1 MATAQATTTST
12 GSSTNSA
19 LSWMN
24 VRDSSGVPLSS
35 YVFATDRGSL
45 WNPGNTA
52 ISLVLNLE
60 FAGWLVMVTTAVWLI
75 GYALSFRWLDMFAE
89 ALHSFSESLVRQ
101 IATPQ
106 MLLTAAAIGA
116 FFVAWFIVRGY
127 HAKAAIQVLTMLMV
141 AVLGPLFLASPLEDV
156 LSSDG
161 LLAQGRNVGI
171 SVAAGLN
178 GDNNPN
184 PNQLVATMQEDLADN
199 FARRPLQVWNF
210 GHIIDDRVS
219 CAAAWTAGAG
229 NEDRVRKGMKDCQ
242 DDYAHW
248 ATEHPSVGQIGAGLL
263 LLISG
268 IVLLAFAVVLAV
280 KVIWAAL
287 DTIYHSI
294 MAVFGFAA
302 GGFIYGVTQTFLVRN
317 LVDAF
322 VSAARMAIF
331 TIFLGLYVLF
341 LGGLF
346 RQADGQVMA
355 VFVIGAIVEII
366 AILQLRRLSDGINK
380 GNVWIANRFS
390 LALHGPGKG
399 GGGGGGGTAIGM
411 GGVGTKRTMGAGALT
426 ALGALATVGSSP
438 LTEWVAGKTRS
449 PFRPYARMEKKAL
462 RNSLQYSSQPWH
474 ADANA
479 QSIMKFVQFSTGAR
493 KAAEQ
498 WGGVNTYRG
507 AAAALQGLH
516 DSGGSIDAAWGA
528 LTGAGFTD
536 ETLMHNAIV
545 SWKRASD
552 DAEDET
558 LQYKHLGHVVSAMQ
572 HAQRS
577 AHRLENGLGSAEEA
591 AADLATLHESAWRF
605 QRANDN
611 YVTLD
616 GGAVDGPQRRFV
628 RDYLRDPSKAKL
640 EALNNLADGSAA
652 GSGLLAGI
660 QPADAQRMR
669 NAIGNR
675 HASNVQTA
683 VTRLLDNPTDRE
695 NFRLAR
701 REIGSALNT
710 DMWGTTKT
718 PTPWH
723 SIAPPQSGARVG
735 SYNAAMSAVNDLL
748 NG

>member
-1 MATAQATTTST
+1 
-12 GSSTNSA
+12 
-19 LSWMN
+19 MN
-24 VRDSSGVPLSS
+24 VRDSSGVALSS
-35 YVFATDRGSL
+35 YVFATDRGTL

-52 ISLVLNLE
+52 IALVLNLE
-60 FAGWLVMVTTAVWLI
+60 FAGWLVIVTTAIWLI
-75 GYALSFRWLDMFAE
+75 GYALSFRWLDMFAA
-89 ALHSFSESLVRQ
+89 ALHSFSDTLVRQ

-116 FFVAWFIVRGY
+116 FFVGWFIVRGY
-127 HAKAAIQVLTMLMV
+127 HAKAAIQVLTMLGV
-141 AVLGPLFLASPLEDV
+141 AILGPLFLASPLEDV

-161 LLAQGRNVGI
+161 WLAQGRNVGI

-178 GDNNPN
+178 GENNPN
-184 PNQLVATMQEDLADN
+184 PYQLVATMQEDLADN
-199 FARRPLQVWNF
+199 FARKPLQVWNF
-210 GHIIDDRVS
+210 GHVIDDQVA
-219 CAAAWTAGAG
+219 CASAWTAGAG
-229 NEDRVRKGMKDCQ
+229 SEDRVRKGMEDCKDS
-242 DDYAHW
+242 YAHW

-263 LLISG
+263 LLVSG

-294 MAVFGFAA
+294 MAIFGFAA

-322 VSAARMAIF
+322 VASARMAIY

-341 LGGLF
+341 LGSLF
-346 RQADGQVMA
+346 RQAGGQVMA

-366 AILQLRRLSDGINK
+366 AILQLRRLSEGIDK
-380 GNVWIANRFS
+380 GNNWIANRFA
-390 LALHGPGKG
+390 LALHGPSG

-411 GGVGTKRTMGAGALT
+411 GGVGAKRTMGAGALT

-449 PFRPYARMEKKAL
+449 PLRPYARMEKKQL
-462 RNSLQYSSQPWH
+462 RNSLRYSSQPWH

-479 QSIMKFVQFSTGAR
+479 QSIMKFVQFSRGAR
-493 KAAEQ
+493 EAAEK

-507 AAAALQGLH
+507 AAAAIQGLH
-516 DSGGSIDAAWGA
+516 DSGGTIDAAWGA

-536 ETLMHNAIV
+536 ETLMHHAIV

-577 AHRLENGLGSAEEA
+577 AHRLENGTGTAHEA

-611 YVTLD
+611 FVTLD
-616 GGAVDGPQRRFV
+616 GGAATGPQRTFV
-628 RDYLRDPSKAKL
+628 RDYMNAPSKAKL
-640 EALNNLADGSAA
+640 DSLTALAASASPT
-652 GSGLLAGI
+652 GTGLLAGI

-669 NAIGNR
+669 NAIGNQ
-675 HASNVQTA
+675 HARNVQRS
-683 VTRLLDNPTDRE
+683 VDDLLENPTDRQ
-695 NFRLAR
+695 NFRNAR
-701 REIGSALNT
+701 RDIGAALNT
-710 DMWGTTKT
+710 DMWVSDKA

-735 SYNAAMSAVNDLL
+735 SYSSAMSAVNDLL